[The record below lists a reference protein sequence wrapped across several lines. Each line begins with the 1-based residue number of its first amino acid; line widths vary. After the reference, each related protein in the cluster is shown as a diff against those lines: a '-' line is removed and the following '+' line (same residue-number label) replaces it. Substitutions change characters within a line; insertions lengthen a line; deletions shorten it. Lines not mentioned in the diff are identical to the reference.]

1 MINWSSDLIFS
12 HNLIAEEFLDFIH
25 DHNLFQHVYSPTR
38 YSTSDNILDLVFSC
52 NPNFVSNVN
61 ILPGIGDHEMV
72 SFEVCV
78 KYPKLKKFSKEIY
91 CFNTVNLNLLSEECM
106 KSKLNTC
113 IDKIHCINEAWN
125 IWKEEIFTLVDL
137 HIPKKHV
144 KINYKYPW
152 LNNNLK
158 KMFRKQKRLHRLY
171 CKRKTLN
178 AKLNLYQSRKEL
190 RKVSKISESQY
201 IKQLSQNLDK
211 GKKQFWKFVKQ
222 QQTSSTGIS
231 SLKLD
236 GRTYVSDKEKAD
248 LLNKEFQKY
257 FTIENK
263 NDLPSL
269 SSSFIPEMCNITV
282 QVDEVYNLLCNI
294 KTSKATKQNDVMPKV
309 LKACAAALSPS
320 LTKLFNLS
328 ITQGQIPA
336 EWKDAV
342 ITPLYKKASRTD
354 PKNYRPVSLTSIIC
368 KLLEKLSANGS

>member
-1 MINWSSDLIFS
+1 
-12 HNLIAEEFLDFIH
+12 
-25 DHNLFQHVYSPTR
+25 
-38 YSTSDNILDLVFSC
+38 
-52 NPNFVSNVN
+52 
-61 ILPGIGDHEMV
+61 
-72 SFEVCV
+72 
-78 KYPKLKKFSKEIY
+78 
-91 CFNTVNLNLLSEECM
+91 
-106 KSKLNTC
+106 
-113 IDKIHCINEAWN
+113 
-125 IWKEEIFTLVDL
+125 
-137 HIPKKHV
+137 
-144 KINYKYPW
+144 
-152 LNNNLK
+152 
-158 KMFRKQKRLHRLY
+158 MFRKQKRLHRLY

-190 RKVSKISESQY
+190 RKVSKNSESQY

-309 LKACAAALSPS
+309 LKACAAAL
-320 LTKLFNLS
+320 
-328 ITQGQIPA
+328 
-336 EWKDAV
+336 V
-342 ITPLYKKASRTD
+342 HH
-354 PKNYRPVSLTSIIC
+354 
-368 KLLEKLSANGS
+368 